1 MYAAAGSTGLAPT
14 TRTHRRYALRC
25 VASLAAILCLTSPA
39 GAQGSIA
46 ERLNLDQLQLSAI
59 GVSAGGVWPS
69 RVEPAQ
75 AYAIQADYGAIA
87 RQWRVLLTVTY
98 WGSEFRPDV
107 VRELEAAWRNATTDP
122 TGDAQ
127 IDVGTIRITDIAF
140 EIDGKWTP
148 LRNSP
153 LRPFAGG
160 GLGVHVLNAENRII
174 AGTFVESALD
184 MIASGVTLF
193 GGVDTAPVGGFIF
206 AVQGRYSLIS
216 NTRFFTLR
224 AGGSYAL
231 TPLRE
236 EDR

>member
-1 MYAAAGSTGLAPT
+1 MYPATVRPRLVRPV
-14 TRTHRRYALRC
+14 RTYREPVSRF
-25 VASLAAILCLTSPA
+25 VASLAAILCLASA
-39 GAQGSIA
+39 AQAQGTIA
-46 ERLNLDQLQLSAI
+46 ERLNLDRLQLSAI

-98 WGSEFRPDV
+98 WGSEFRPEV

-122 TGDAQ
+122 TGDA
-127 IDVGTIRITDIAF
+127 IVDVGTIRITDIAF

-148 LRNSP
+148 LPTSP

-160 GLGVHVLNAENRII
+160 ALGVHVLNAENRFI

-193 GGVDTAPVGGFIF
+193 SGVDTAPIGGFIF
-206 AVQGRYSLIS
+206 AVQARYSLIS
-216 NTRFFTLR
+216 NSRFFTLR
-224 AGGSYAL
+224 AGGSYTL

-236 EDR
+236 EAR

>member
-1 MYAAAGSTGLAPT
+1 MYAPAISTVVAP
-14 TRTHRRYALRC
+14 RTCSHRRSASRF
-25 VASLAAILCLTSPA
+25 VASLSAILCLTSAA

-46 ERLNLDQLQLSAI
+46 ERLNLDQLQLSTI

-75 AYAIQADYGAIA
+75 AYAIHADYGAIA

-122 TGDAQ
+122 TGDATV
-127 IDVGTIRITDIAF
+127 DVGTIRITDIAF

-148 LRNSP
+148 LPNSP
-153 LRPFAGG
+153 VRPFSGG
-160 GLGVHVLNAENRII
+160 ALGVHVLNAENRII

-184 MIASGVTLF
+184 MIVSGVTVF
-193 GGVDTAPVGGFIF
+193 GGVDTAPIGGFVF
-206 AVQGRYSLIS
+206 TVQGRYSLIS

-224 AGGSYAL
+224 AGASYVL
-231 TPLRE
+231 TPLG
-236 EDR
+236 EDER

>member
-1 MYAAAGSTGLAPT
+1 MYLAADSTGSAPT
-14 TRTHRRYALRC
+14 TCTQRQYASRF
-25 VASLAAILCLTSPA
+25 VASLAATLCLASAA
-39 GAQGSIA
+39 GAQASIT

-75 AYAIQADYGAIA
+75 AYAIQADYCDSA

-224 AGGSYAL
+224 AGGSYTLA
-231 TPLRE
+231 PLRE